1 MKNSIQLCLILLIS
15 LTSFAQSKKD
25 KVLFSIEGEPTY
37 VSEFSRVYNKN
48 LDIIDKKD
56 QKEIEEY
63 FELFLEYKLKL
74 KEARNLNLNEK
85 EAYVKELAGYRKQ
98 LSSNYLTD
106 TSTTE
111 HLVKEAYDRLQKE
124 VKASHI
130 LINVSRDAAPKDS
143 LVAYEKI
150 MKIRKSIIDGADKS

>member
-1 MKNSIQLCLILLIS
+1 MKNNIQLFLILLVS

-56 QKEIEEY
+56 QKDIEEY
-63 FELFLEYKLKL
+63 FELFLQYKLKL

-85 EAYVKELAGYRKQ
+85 EAYKKELAGYRKQ
-98 LSSNYLTD
+98 LSSSYLTD
-106 TSTTE
+106 TNATE
-111 HLVKEAYDRLQKE
+111 QLVKEAYDRLQKE

-130 LINVSRDAAPKDS
+130 LINVSLDAAPKDT
-143 LVAYEKI
+143 LAAYEKI
-150 MKIRKSIIDGADKS
+150 TKIRTSNVD